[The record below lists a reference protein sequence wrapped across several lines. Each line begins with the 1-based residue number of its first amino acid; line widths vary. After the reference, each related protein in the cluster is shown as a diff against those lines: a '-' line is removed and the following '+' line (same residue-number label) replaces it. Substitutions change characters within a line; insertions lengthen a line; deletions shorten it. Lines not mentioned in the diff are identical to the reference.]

1 MPSIKWA
8 MWVFD
13 VRLRICRKWWGR
25 YDYCRFQW
33 GSPSSYKLV
42 SLFVAEV
49 WGVPTFSIVHSS
61 GNGSSSQC
69 SVSSFNSTSLIFG
82 GCAIGGIHT
91 VPTQT
96 TGFAPIAFNYNS
108 YFAMDRSNLTL
119 TPGVSTF
126 PMSLSQSSDWAATAI
141 GFWPKC

>member
-1 MPSIKWA
+1 MSGYASAGNGGADMIT
-8 MWVFD
+8 VGFS
-13 VRLRICRKWWGR
+13 G
-25 YDYCRFQW
+25 

-108 YFAMDRSNLTL
+108 YFAMDQVQSNPNTRSFHISNELI
-119 TPGVSTF
+119 S
-126 PMSLSQSSDWAATAI
+126 I
-141 GFWPKC
+141 E